1 MEQRLEGKIAL
12 VTGGASGIGQ
22 AIVTLF
28 ARHGATVAIADV
40 QKVRTEQLFSLLRED
55 ERHVRFL
62 QVDLAEAEQA
72 SELVPRVT
80 DAFGGLDVLVNGAAF
95 FGPANKRAAGDT
107 PLPIWDRTMQV
118 NVTAPLLLCRAAI
131 PVMAGRGGGSI
142 INIASI
148 GGLEA
153 FAEFSAYSVSK
164 AALIQLTKSLAL
176 DYGSQG
182 IRANAICPGAI
193 DTPGNDAFVADRDAY
208 LRVIKSVTP
217 LGRPGNPTEVATAAL
232 FLASDDSSYITGTT
246 LLVDGGRMA
255 QA

>member
-1 MEQRLEGKIAL
+1 MEQRLKGKIAL
-12 VTGGASGIGQ
+12 VTGGASGIGE
-22 AIVTLF
+22 AIVALF

-40 QKVRTEQLFSLLRED
+40 QQVHGAELLSLLRED
-55 ERHVRFL
+55 EGRVRFL
-62 QVDLAEAEQA
+62 HVDLAEVAQA
-72 SELVPRVT
+72 SELVARVT
-80 DAFGGLDVLVNGAAF
+80 DAFGGIDVLVNGAAF

-107 PLPIWDRTMQV
+107 PLGVWDRTMQV
-118 NVTAPLLLCRAAI
+118 NVTAPLLLSQAAI
-131 PVMAGRGGGSI
+131 PVMAPRGGGSI

-148 GGLEA
+148 GGMEA
-153 FAEFSAYSVSK
+153 FPEFAAYSVSK

-176 DYGSQG
+176 DYGRQG

-193 DTPGNDAFVADRDAY
+193 DTPGNDPFVPDRDAY

-217 LGRPGNPTEVATAAL
+217 LGRPGNPTEVAAAAL

-246 LLVDGGRMA
+246 LVVDGGRMA